1 MDPLQYLF
9 SLEKLGIKF
18 GLDNIR
24 SICAALGSPQQSFRS
39 VLIAGTNGKGS
50 VTAMVER
57 VLRASGLRT
66 ARYTSPHFVRLE
78 ERFVVEG
85 EAIDTA
91 AMRDA
96 AGHLQRTVERLV
108 HDEKLSVEPTFFEVT
123 TALAFELF
131 RRRNVEIAVLEVGL
145 GGRFDATNVVTP
157 IVTAITSI
165 DFDHQA
171 LLGPALAD
179 IAFEKAGIVKPGVP
193 LVLGETKP
201 EAVEV
206 IGRVCRERGAPL
218 VHAASGVQMRSRFEA
233 DGRLTIGL
241 TTPRRRYGTIALSL
255 RGRHQ
260 ATNALTA
267 VRVLEELTTATIPE
281 AAIVT
286 GLSDVRWPGRLDLV
300 EMGAGRSVLLD
311 SAHNPAGAAAL
322 AAYLAEAHQER
333 LPIVFAAMHD
343 KDVESM
349 FLALR
354 PQASAFVLTAPHTD
368 RATAP
373 QELATVAA
381 HAAPGVPI
389 FTTPNAEAALTRA
402 WQLGPTVCATG
413 SIFLIGEIL
422 LFFEQCAR
430 SQPGAPGARSDTFTR
445 RT

>member
-1 MDPLQYLF
+1 VDPLQYLF

-24 SICAALGSPQQSFRS
+24 SLCAALGSPEQSFRS
-39 VLIAGTNGKGS
+39 LLIAGTNGKGS

-57 VLRASGLRT
+57 ALRASGLRT
-66 ARYTSPHFVRLE
+66 ARYTSPHLIRLE

-85 EAIDTA
+85 EAIETA

-96 AGHLQRTVERLV
+96 AGQVQRTADRLV
-108 HDEKLSVEPTFFEVT
+108 RDGQLPAQPTFFEVT

-131 RRRNVEIAVLEVGL
+131 RRRNAEIAVLEVGL

-157 IVTAITSI
+157 IATAITSI
-165 DFDHQA
+165 DLDHQA
-171 LLGPALAD
+171 LLGSRLAD

-201 EAVEV
+201 EAVDV

-218 VHAASGVQMRSRFEA
+218 IHAASGVQMRSRFEA
-233 DGRLTIGL
+233 DGRLTLGL
-241 TTPRRRYGTIALSL
+241 TTPRRQYGTIALSL
-255 RGRHQ
+255 KGRHQ

-267 VRVLEELTTATIPE
+267 VRMLEELGTIPE
-281 AAIVT
+281 AAIVA
-286 GLSDVRWPGRLDLV
+286 GISDVRWPGRLDLV
-300 EMGAGRSVLLD
+300 DAGAGRSVLLD

-322 AAYLAEAHQER
+322 ASYLSEAHHER

-343 KDVESM
+343 KDAEAMV
-349 FLALR
+349 LTLR
-354 PQASAFVLTAPHTD
+354 PRASAFVLTAPHTD
-368 RATAP
+368 RATTP
-373 QELATVAA
+373 QELAMVAA
-381 HAAPGVPI
+381 RSAPGVPV

-422 LFFEQCAR
+422 ACYSSSIAHQYDRC
-430 SQPGAPGARSDTFTR
+430 
-445 RT
+445 